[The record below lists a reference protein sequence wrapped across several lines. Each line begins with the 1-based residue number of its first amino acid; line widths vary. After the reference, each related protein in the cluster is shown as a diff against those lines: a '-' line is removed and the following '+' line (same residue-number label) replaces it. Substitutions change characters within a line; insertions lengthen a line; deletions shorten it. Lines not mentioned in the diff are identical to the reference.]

1 MAGYTRQSS
10 AQILSGEIVSAAPIN
25 AEYNQ
30 ILNAFDESTGHK
42 HDGTSAEGP
51 PIDRIADADQN
62 NKVLIDTSNN
72 HIEFYIDTGASTEQ
86 VRIQDGAIVPI
97 TDNDI
102 DLGTSSLEFKDLYID
117 GTANIDTLATS
128 LIVVD
133 AGTAGA
139 PSITTTGDTDNGLF
153 FNAANQMSYTSG
165 GTAQIT
171 FKDGSVVPVTDDD
184 IDLGASGAEFKDL
197 YIDGTANIDS
207 LVADTADINGGT
219 IDATVIGGTTAA
231 AGTFTNMSATGTST
245 IVAGTINN
253 TVIGGTTAAAGTFTT
268 VNATTVT
275 GTTVTDGT
283 ASFSSGAL
291 TGATTGSFSSNVT
304 VGGNLTVNG
313 TTTTVNST
321 TVTVD
326 DPIFTVGGDT
336 PPGADDNKDRGVEFR
351 WHNGSAAKTGFFG
364 FDDSTG
370 YFTFIPDG
378 TNTSEVYSGTLGTLE
393 AGGVRLSGTTQT
405 VAYVP
410 SSVSITGGSITGI
423 TDLAV
428 ADGGTG
434 ASTASDARTNLGVAI
449 GSDVQAYDAG
459 LLSIAGL
466 TTAANKMIYTTASD
480 TYAVTDLTAAGR
492 ALIDDADASAQRTTL
507 GLGTIATQDANNVNI
522 TGGTIT
528 GITSF
533 ALGSSV
539 KFELDTT
546 TTDADPGSG
555 KFRFN
560 NTNQNTAT
568 ELYIDDL
575 DDAGTNIETWIQ
587 GFSLSTSVATKG
599 LLYIREE
606 QVPNNFLAFKVTA
619 VSNETGYTKL
629 TVSNVA
635 SSATSPFANT
645 DKLLVAYSLTGDKG
659 DAGSLTGPGSS
670 TDNAVVRF
678 DGTSGGL
685 AQDSSVLIAD
695 DGSMIISGSSSGDML
710 RITQTG
716 AGNALK
722 VEDSTNPDSTPFVV
736 NASGNV
742 GIGTS
747 SPTHMLTVG
756 EDGSN
761 NPGQISL
768 GRGGLEDAKI
778 FFTRAGNNDA
788 EITYNSDEDLYIKN
802 NFAAGD
808 VVYSNNLGEHIFKY
822 GSAGAAEAMRIDSSG
837 NVGIGTSSPAL
848 PLHISSATPAI
859 RLTDTDDNSDA
870 QVSAAAGGLLVL
882 DADIGNEVAGTAILF
897 RVDGGSE
904 KMRIDSSGNVGI
916 GTASPDAKLGVYSG
930 SLGTTDGDQLELA
943 RFISAASNGSYLR
956 VFTERDG
963 DGTNWTTAFT
973 RIQQRVDTTDQG
985 YIQFNGADNLYGIS
999 IGNNNTEYMRIENGG
1014 NVGIGTSSPAAALD
1028 VSGTA
1033 RATQGMPI
1041 ITEAG
1046 TAKTLALTD
1055 NGGYVRT
1062 TSGSAV
1068 TITVPLN
1075 SSVAFP
1081 TGAEIVVFQDG
1092 AGLVTFAATGGVTI
1106 KSKDSNLSL
1115 GGQYSAATLKK
1126 VATDTWDLIGDLA

>member
-30 ILNAFDESTGHK
+30 IVNAFDNSTGHK
-42 HDGTSAEGP
+42 HDGTVAEGP

-72 HIEFYIDTGASTEQ
+72 HIEFYVDTGASTQ
-86 VRIQDGAIVPI
+86 QLRIQDGAIVPI

-165 GTAQIT
+165 GTAQVT
-171 FKDGSVVPVTDDD
+171 FKDGSVVPVTDND

-336 PPGADDNKDRGVEFR
+336 PPGADDNKDRGIEFR

-378 TNTSEVYSGTLGTLE
+378 TNTSEVYSGTLGTVE
-393 AGGVRLSGTTQT
+393 VGGVRLSGTTQT

-423 TDLAV
+423 TDLAI

-434 ASTASDARTNLGVAI
+434 ASTAANARTNLGLAI
-449 GSDVQAYDAG
+449 GSNVQAYDAG
-459 LLSIAGL
+459 LQSISGL

-522 TGGTIT
+522 TGGSIT
-528 GITSF
+528 GISTF
-533 ALGSSV
+533 ALGNSV

-575 DDAGTNIETWIQ
+575 DDLGTNIESWIQ
-587 GFSLSTSVATKG
+587 GLSLSTSVVTKG
-599 LLYIREE
+599 ILYIREE
-606 QVPNNFLAFKVTA
+606 QAPSNFLGFKVTG
-619 VSNETGYTKL
+619 VTNNTGYTKL

-670 TDNAVVRF
+670 TDNAIVRF
-678 DGTSGGL
+678 DGTGGGL

-695 DGSMIISGSSSGDML
+695 DGSMIISGSSSGNML

-716 AGNALK
+716 TGNALV
-722 VEDSTNPDSTPFVV
+722 VEDSTNPDSSPFVID
-736 NASGNV
+736 ASGNV
-742 GIGTS
+742 GIGATAPRAPLHV
-747 SPTHMLTVG
+747 SP
-756 EDGSN
+756 
-761 NPGQISL
+761 
-768 GRGGLEDAKI
+768 
-778 FFTRAGNNDA
+778 
-788 EITYNSDEDLYIKN
+788 
-802 NFAAGD
+802 
-808 VVYSNNLGEHIFKY
+808 
-822 GSAGAAEAMRIDSSG
+822 AGAASDDFNVLVSQFRPNIVLEDLSGSATDFQLFVDNNALQFRYGDASTDTKLATEAMSIMNSG
-837 NVGIGTSSPAL
+837 RVGIGR
-848 PLHISSATPAI
+848 TP
-859 RLTDTDDNSDA
+859 TTN
-870 QVSAAAGGLLVL
+870 LL
-882 DADIGNEVAGTAILF
+882 EVAGT
-897 RVDGGSE
+897 
-904 KMRIDSSGNVGI
+904 
-916 GTASPDAKLGVYSG
+916 
-930 SLGTTDGDQLELA
+930 
-943 RFISAASNGSYLR
+943 
-956 VFTERDG
+956 
-963 DGTNWTTAFT
+963 
-973 RIQQRVDTTDQG
+973 
-985 YIQFNGADNLYGIS
+985 
-999 IGNNNTEYMRIENGG
+999 IES
-1014 NVGIGTSSPAAALD
+1014 T
-1028 VSGTA
+1028 
-1033 RATQGMPI
+1033 
-1041 ITEAG
+1041 
-1046 TAKTLALTD
+1046 
-1055 NGGYVRT
+1055 
-1062 TSGSAV
+1062 
-1068 TITVPLN
+1068 
-1075 SSVAFP
+1075 
-1081 TGAEIVVFQDG
+1081 
-1092 AGLVTFAATGGVTI
+1092 TGGFKFPDGSTQT
-1106 KSKDSNLSL
+1106 KSAGHGLSAMIAL
-1115 GGQYSAATLKK
+1115 GM
-1126 VATDTWDLIGDLA
+1126 V

>member
-1 MAGYTRQSS
+1 MLAAANNLSDVSS
-10 AQILSGEIVSAAPIN
+10 
-25 AEYNQ
+25 
-30 ILNAFDESTGHK
+30 
-42 HDGTSAEGP
+42 TSASRTNLG
-51 PIDRIADADQN
+51 
-62 NKVLIDTSNN
+62 
-72 HIEFYIDTGASTEQ
+72 
-86 VRIQDGAIVPI
+86 
-97 TDNDI
+97 
-102 DLGTSSLEFKDLYID
+102 LGTI
-117 GTANIDTLATS
+117 ATQ
-128 LIVVD
+128 
-133 AGTAGA
+133 
-139 PSITTTGDTDNGLF
+139 
-153 FNAANQMSYTSG
+153 AAN
-165 GTAQIT
+165 
-171 FKDGSVVPVTDDD
+171 SV
-184 IDLGASGAEFKDL
+184 A
-197 YIDGTANIDS
+197 
-207 LVADTADINGGT
+207 
-219 IDATVIGGTTAA
+219 
-231 AGTFTNMSATGTST
+231 
-245 IVAGTINN
+245 
-253 TVIGGTTAAAGTFTT
+253 
-268 VNATTVT
+268 
-275 GTTVTDGT
+275 
-283 ASFSSGAL
+283 
-291 TGATTGSFSSNVT
+291 
-304 VGGNLTVNG
+304 
-313 TTTTVNST
+313 
-321 TVTVD
+321 
-326 DPIFTVGGDT
+326 
-336 PPGADDNKDRGVEFR
+336 
-351 WHNGSAAKTGFFG
+351 
-364 FDDSTG
+364 
-370 YFTFIPDG
+370 
-378 TNTSEVYSGTLGTLE
+378 
-393 AGGVRLSGTTQT
+393 
-405 VAYVP
+405 
-410 SSVSITGGSITGI
+410 ITGGSISGI

-434 ASTASDARTNLGVAI
+434 ASTASAARTNLGLVI
-449 GSDVQAYDAG
+449 GTDVQAYDAG
-459 LLSIAGL
+459 LADIAGL
-466 TTAANKMIYTTASD
+466 
-480 TYAVTDLTAAGR
+480 AVTDGNVIVGNGSNWVAESGATA
-492 ALIDDADASAQRTTL
+492 RTSL
-507 GLGTIATQDANNVNI
+507 GLGTMATQAATGVDI
-522 TGGTIT
+522 DGGTIDGAT
-528 GITSF
+528 IGGTS
-533 ALGSSV
+533 AGAV
-539 KFELDTT
+539 TATT
-546 TTDADPGSG
+546 LTATDA
-555 KFRFN
+555 
-560 NTNQNTAT
+560 
-568 ELYIDDL
+568 
-575 DDAGTNIETWIQ
+575 
-587 GFSLSTSVATKG
+587 SV
-599 LLYIREE
+599 I
-606 QVPNNFLAFKVTA
+606 
-619 VSNETGYTKL
+619 S
-629 TVSNVA
+629 A
-635 SSATSPFANT
+635 SSS
-645 DKLLVAYSLTGDKG
+645 S
-659 DAGSLTGPGSS
+659 DA
-670 TDNAVVRF
+670 
-678 DGTSGGL
+678 
-685 AQDSSVLIAD
+685 
-695 DGSMIISGSSSGDML
+695 L

>member
-30 ILNAFDESTGHK
+30 IVNAFDNSTGHK
-42 HDGTSAEGP
+42 HDGTVAEGP

-72 HIEFYIDTGASTEQ
+72 HIEFYVDTGASTQ
-86 VRIQDGAIVPI
+86 QLRIQDGAIVPI

-165 GTAQIT
+165 GTAQVT
-171 FKDGSVVPVTDDD
+171 FKDGSVVPVTDND

-336 PPGADDNKDRGVEFR
+336 PPGADDNKDRGIEFR

-370 YFTFIPDG
+370 YFTFIPDR
-378 TNTSEVYSGTLGTLE
+378 TNTSEVYSGTLGTVE
-393 AGGVRLSGTTQT
+393 VGGVRLSGTTQT

-423 TDLAV
+423 TDLAI

-434 ASTASDARTNLGVAI
+434 ASTAANARTNLGLAI
-449 GSDVQAYDAG
+449 GSNVQAYDAG
-459 LLSIAGL
+459 LQSISGL

-522 TGGTIT
+522 TGGSIT
-528 GITSF
+528 GISTF
-533 ALGSSV
+533 ALGNSV

-575 DDAGTNIETWIQ
+575 DDLGTNIESWIQ
-587 GFSLSTSVATKG
+587 GLSLSTSVVTKG
-599 LLYIREE
+599 ILYIREE
-606 QVPNNFLAFKVTA
+606 QAPSNFLGFKVTG
-619 VSNETGYTKL
+619 VTNNTGYTKL

-670 TDNAVVRF
+670 TDNAIVRF
-678 DGTSGGL
+678 DGTGGGL

-695 DGSMIISGSSSGDML
+695 DGSMIISGSSSGNML

-716 AGNALK
+716 TGNALV
-722 VEDSTNPDSTPFVV
+722 VEDSTNPDSSPFVID
-736 NASGNV
+736 ASGNV
-742 GIGTS
+742 GIGATAPRAPLHV
-747 SPTHMLTVG
+747 SP
-756 EDGSN
+756 
-761 NPGQISL
+761 
-768 GRGGLEDAKI
+768 
-778 FFTRAGNNDA
+778 
-788 EITYNSDEDLYIKN
+788 
-802 NFAAGD
+802 
-808 VVYSNNLGEHIFKY
+808 
-822 GSAGAAEAMRIDSSG
+822 AGAASDDFNVLVSQFRPNIVLEDLSGSATDFQLFVDNNALQFRYGDASTDTKLATEAMSIMNSG
-837 NVGIGTSSPAL
+837 RVGIGR
-848 PLHISSATPAI
+848 TP
-859 RLTDTDDNSDA
+859 TTN
-870 QVSAAAGGLLVL
+870 LL
-882 DADIGNEVAGTAILF
+882 EVAGT
-897 RVDGGSE
+897 
-904 KMRIDSSGNVGI
+904 
-916 GTASPDAKLGVYSG
+916 
-930 SLGTTDGDQLELA
+930 
-943 RFISAASNGSYLR
+943 
-956 VFTERDG
+956 
-963 DGTNWTTAFT
+963 
-973 RIQQRVDTTDQG
+973 
-985 YIQFNGADNLYGIS
+985 
-999 IGNNNTEYMRIENGG
+999 IES
-1014 NVGIGTSSPAAALD
+1014 T
-1028 VSGTA
+1028 
-1033 RATQGMPI
+1033 
-1041 ITEAG
+1041 
-1046 TAKTLALTD
+1046 
-1055 NGGYVRT
+1055 
-1062 TSGSAV
+1062 
-1068 TITVPLN
+1068 
-1075 SSVAFP
+1075 
-1081 TGAEIVVFQDG
+1081 
-1092 AGLVTFAATGGVTI
+1092 TGGFKFPDGSTQT
-1106 KSKDSNLSL
+1106 KSAGHGLSAMIAL
-1115 GGQYSAATLKK
+1115 GM
-1126 VATDTWDLIGDLA
+1126 V